1 MYNILIC
8 DDSRGF
14 VHYIKR
20 MIFYTGLRENEVI
33 FYEFNS
39 GENLADYLKKEDA
52 KCDLLI
58 LDVHLP
64 DMNGNEVAVLFR
76 KRFADA
82 ILVFCSGVY
91 FPSDESFK
99 VMAFRYLFKTYSDKR
114 MLSEMKGIVRRMVEC
129 KRIPSIIG
137 YYRYKTVNLKPD
149 EILFIENSKRGSK
162 LHLCPDL
169 HLKEFNEEMIFSSEK
184 ISVLY
189 EILKDYGFA
198 YAHNSYIVNLN
209 YVREIAYKELVFKSW
224 NDKEKNMILSVS
236 RSKFQELRERFTRY
250 MGDKY

>member
-8 DDSRGF
+8 DDSQEF

-20 MIFYTGLRENEVI
+20 IIFYTGLRENEVI
-33 FYEFNS
+33 FYEFDS
-39 GENLADYLKKEDA
+39 GKKLADFLKKGDA

-58 LDVHLP
+58 LDIHLP
-64 DMNGNEVAVLFR
+64 DMNGNEAAVLFR
-76 KRFADA
+76 KRFVDA

-91 FPSDESFK
+91 LPSDESFK
-99 VMAFRYLFKTYSDKR
+99 VMAFRYLLKTYSDKR
-114 MLSEMKGIVRRMVEC
+114 MLSEMKDIVQRMVEY
-129 KRIPSIIG
+129 KRIPSVIG

-149 EILFIENSKRGSK
+149 EILYIENNKRGSR

-169 HLKEFNEEMIFSSEK
+169 HLKEFNEDMIFSSEK
-184 ISVLY
+184 LSNLY
-189 EILKDYGFA
+189 KKLKDYGFA

-209 YVREIAYKELVFKSW
+209 YVREIAYNELVFRTW